1 MRMQGCWLLLLLT
14 NNARQSVYA
23 VLNGIKHNVSFR
35 FLARLLNKKYKPIK
49 NSKKMEK
56 ELINIYESFL
66 NKRKLTEDEI
76 KIAYGL
82 YSDIFNHLILKEQ
95 PKIFDKIMDA
105 LVTVDYQ
112 DENWKRE
119 DTVRLIMQKL
129 TGESPLEYVNS

>member
-1 MRMQGCWLLLLLT
+1 
-14 NNARQSVYA
+14 
-23 VLNGIKHNVSFR
+23 
-35 FLARLLNKKYKPIK
+35 
-49 NSKKMEK
+49 MEK